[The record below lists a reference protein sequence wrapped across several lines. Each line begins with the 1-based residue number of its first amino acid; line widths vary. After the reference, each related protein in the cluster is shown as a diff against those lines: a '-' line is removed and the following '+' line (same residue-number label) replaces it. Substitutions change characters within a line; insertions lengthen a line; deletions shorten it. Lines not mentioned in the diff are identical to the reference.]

1 MFKTLKSG
9 TLTLVAL
16 LTLLAVLAP
25 VGAQA
30 EIIRDTTARVEDGFL
45 VFESDDGAFKWWW
58 DARIYLDV
66 AGYIEDD
73 DYIEGSDEPKTKLS
87 NGFIVRRARWAMK
100 TVIREHWYAEV
111 DFDFAEEKT
120 ELKDAYMSYRG
131 LFGGTGHIRVGNF
144 RQPFGLEENITS
156 RNLMFLERSQGTDPF
171 AVGRRMGLEFA
182 KWSHNYRVAA
192 SVYGADVEDFDKPD
206 DETFSF
212 AARLNY
218 TPINRDKH
226 ILLLGASG
234 TLRQTDFNNHLARF
248 KTKPETNVADVRFI
262 DTGNI
267 KNVDQYHLF
276 GGEAGYVN
284 KRFYAQAEYM
294 MTNVA
299 RKDLSDNPVDM
310 EDLNFSGGYAYAA
323 FFLTNDTHPF
333 DFYAMEPG
341 RVTPSSENGAWELT
355 ARYSTVDMDDSSLNL
370 DGTDNL
376 WGASTSLTFGVKY
389 YANSNINIYLNYGMV
404 DNNEN
409 ATGKDGSL
417 ESDYDFQY
425 VQMRFLAYF

>member
-9 TLTLVAL
+9 MLTLVVL
-16 LTLLAVLAP
+16 LTLVAVLAP

-30 EIIRDTTARVEDGFL
+30 EIIRDTTTRVEDGFL

-73 DYIEGSDEPKTKLS
+73 DHEEYHLS

-100 TVIREHWYAEV
+100 TMIREHWYAEV

-156 RNLMFLERSQGTDPF
+156 RNLMFLERSQGTDAF

-182 KWSHNYRVAA
+182 KWSHNYRVAV
-192 SVYGADVEDFDKPD
+192 SVFGADVEDFEKPD

-212 AARLNY
+212 ATRFNY
-218 TPINRDKH
+218 TPINSDRH
-226 ILLLGASG
+226 ILLVGASG
-234 TLRQTDFNNHLARF
+234 SLRQTDFNTHKARF
-248 KTKPETNVADVRFI
+248 RTKPETNVADVRFI

-267 KNVDQYHLF
+267 DHVDKYALAAV
-276 GGEAGYVN
+276 ELGYVN
-284 KRFYAQAEYM
+284 KRFYGQAEYM
-294 MTNVA
+294 ATNLMRKDFSAGPGDIPVGY
-299 RKDLSDNPVDM
+299 KDLS
-310 EDLNFSGGYAYAA
+310 FGGGYAYVA
-323 FFLTNDTHPF
+323 FFLTDDTHPF

-341 RVTPSSENGAWELT
+341 RVTPSSENGAWELM
-355 ARYSTVDMDDSSLNL
+355 ARYSTVDMDDGTVDP
-370 DGTDNL
+370 DGTSHL
-376 WGASTSLTFGVKY
+376 YGASTSLTVGVKY
-389 YANSNINIYLNYGMV
+389 YANSNVNIYLNYGMV

-409 ATGKDGSL
+409 ATGLNDSL
-417 ESDYDFQY
+417 TGDYDFGY

>member
-9 TLTLVAL
+9 LLAFVAL

-30 EIIRDTTARVEDGFL
+30 EIIRDVTTRVEDGFL

-66 AGYIEDD
+66 AGYMED
-73 DYIEGSDEPKTKLS
+73 KNALS
-87 NGFIVRRARWAMK
+87 NGFMVRRARWAMK
-100 TVIREHWYAEV
+100 TMIREHWYAEV
-111 DFDFAEEKT
+111 DFDFAEEAT
-120 ELKDAYMSYRG
+120 ELKDAYLSYRG
-131 LFGGTGHIRVGNF
+131 LFGGTGHLRVGNF

-156 RNLMFLERSQGTDPF
+156 RNLMFLERSQGTDAF

-192 SVYGADVEDFDKPD
+192 SVFGADVEDFEKPD

-234 TLRQTDFNNHLARF
+234 SMRQTDFNTHKVRF
-248 KTKPETNVADVRFI
+248 KTKPETNVADVKYV

-267 KNVDQYHLF
+267 GNVDTYNLVALEAAYVNHRFLAMSEYMSTNVIRKDFSVNQDWDYVGDLSF
-276 GGEAGYVN
+276 GGGYV
-284 KRFYAQAEYM
+284 F
-294 MTNVA
+294 
-299 RKDLSDNPVDM
+299 
-310 EDLNFSGGYAYAA
+310 AA
-323 FFLTNDTHPF
+323 FFLTDDTHPF
-333 DFYAMEPG
+333 DFFTMEPG
-341 RVTPSSENGAWELT
+341 RVNPSSENGAWELM
-355 ARYSTVDMDDSSLNL
+355 ARYSTVDMDDDTVDKSNKAGIEDQVHLY
-370 DGTDNL
+370 
-376 WGASTSLTFGVKY
+376 GASTSMTVGVKY
-389 YANSNINIYLNYGMV
+389 YANSNVNIYLNYGMV

-417 ESDYDFQY
+417 VGDDDFQY